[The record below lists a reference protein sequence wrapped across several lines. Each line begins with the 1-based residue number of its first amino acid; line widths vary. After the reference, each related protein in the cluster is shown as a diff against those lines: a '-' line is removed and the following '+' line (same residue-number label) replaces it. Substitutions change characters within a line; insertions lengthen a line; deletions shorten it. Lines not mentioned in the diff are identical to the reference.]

1 MLSPKSL
8 ILDNQEY
15 ETLAELSVPL
25 PEVPVTAE
33 FHSFFELND
42 VFLRLFASKPF
53 SESELKELRAASLE
67 INQKSLDIVARMD
80 HSPQKRKDLLQ
91 LVGLTN
97 QTFNFQTFLIPLI
110 EKGILDYTI
119 KDRKTSS
126 NQRYFLTS
134 KGLRYKEFL
143 LMVLEHLNT

>member
-1 MLSPKSL
+1 
-8 ILDNQEY
+8 
-15 ETLAELSVPL
+15 
-25 PEVPVTAE
+25 
-33 FHSFFELND
+33 
-42 VFLRLFASKPF
+42 
-53 SESELKELRAASLE
+53 
-67 INQKSLDIVARMD
+67 MD

-126 NQRYFLTS
+126 NQRYFLRS
-134 KGLRYKEFL
+134 KGLRYKDFF
-143 LMVLEHLNT
+143 LMVLDHLNN